1 MSRVRVRGILIAP
14 DTVRLQHPLPLPEG
28 SEVEVFV
35 QEQPVRGSMK
45 LMLATL
51 ESIHAWLEAAGHR
64 PPSPEEV
71 LERIEAE
78 HSSWDKETSEN
89 GETHL

>member
-1 MSRVRVRGILIAP
+1 
-14 DTVRLQHPLPLPEG
+14 
-28 SEVEVFV
+28 
-35 QEQPVRGSMK
+35 MK

-71 LERIEAE
+71 LARIEAE
-78 HSSWDKETSEN
+78 RSSWDKETSEN
-89 GETHL
+89 GETHLPG